1 VRGKI
6 ASPRLLIFGDAT
18 VDIIVRVDTL
28 PRQGTD
34 AVVESL
40 SIEPG
45 GSAANCA
52 AVAAKLG
59 TRVEFMGI
67 IGQDHFSELIRTDLS
82 QHGVGIHHLRQAV
95 GPCAMVVII
104 IDHTGERTFLSY
116 RGVSER
122 NPFGP
127 IPLSFLQQSDHV
139 HIDGYSFQTPL
150 SRKTSEELIERAH
163 EIGASTSIDP
173 SFYFA
178 SKGVQEFQ
186 HLAKGLDFLFPNREE
201 ALIMTHQE
209 SAEEA
214 AKYLRDLGTKM
225 IVIKMGAAGC
235 LVASEHGEYRVPT
248 LRLDQPI
255 DTTGAGDGFAGGFLA
270 AVLNGC
276 NPIEAA
282 HVGNAVAY
290 HVIGSVG
297 GHAGAPAIDD
307 LKDLAKSQGNH
318 VLLSALRK
326 MDINT
331 EEF

>member
-1 VRGKI
+1 M
-6 ASPRLLIFGDAT
+6 
-18 VDIIVRVDTL
+18 DIIVRVDSL

-67 IGQDHFSELIRTDLS
+67 IGQDHFSELIRTDLT
-82 QHGVGIHHLRQAV
+82 QHGVGIRYLKHAV
-95 GPCAMVVII
+95 GQCSIVVII
-104 IDHTGERTFLSY
+104 IDQTGERTFLSY

-127 IPLSFLQQSDHV
+127 ISLSFLQQGDHM

-186 HLAKGLDFLFPNREE
+186 HLLKGLDFLFPNREE
-201 ALIMTHQE
+201 ALIMTHRE
-209 SAEEA
+209 SVEEA
-214 AKYLRDLGTKM
+214 AKDLHNLGIKV

-235 LVASEHGEYRVPT
+235 LVVSEQGEYRVPT
-248 LRLDQPI
+248 LRLDQPV
-255 DTTGAGDGFAGGFLA
+255 DTTGAGDGFTGGFLA
-270 AVLNGC
+270 AVLNSC
-276 NPIEAA
+276 SPIEAA

-290 HVIGSVG
+290 HVIRSVG
-297 GHAGAPAIDD
+297 GHSGAPSIDD
-307 LKDLAKSQGNH
+307 LKNLAKSKGNH
-318 VLLSALRK
+318 VLLTALGK
-326 MDINT
+326 MNINA
-331 EEF
+331 EGI